1 MRFLVSG
8 LAAFLA
14 MFAFTAVD
22 RDAADVANAAQ
33 VTFEVRA
40 VGAQENPA
48 VTGPGSALGRFT
60 FDDQTRQLK
69 FAVSVSGLS
78 PNLVTA
84 SHIHRGATGVNGP
97 IVHFISATGFTQVEG
112 TITLSEA
119 DVADLRAGNFYLNVH
134 SVDNPGG
141 FARGQMILPAA
152 AAPAPAPSTAPSA
165 PAAVAAPVAPPRAGD
180 AGLVSLAE
188 STSLALAG
196 LLVLT
201 VAIGGATALV
211 FATKRN

>member
-1 MRFLVSG
+1 MRILISG
-8 LAAFLA
+8 LAAFMA
-14 MFAFTAVD
+14 MFVFTAVD
-22 RDAADVANAAQ
+22 RDVTSVVDAAQ

-48 VTGPGSALGRFT
+48 VTSPGSALGRFT
-60 FDDQTRQLK
+60 FDDVTRQLK

-84 SHIHRGATGVNGP
+84 AHIHRGAVGTNGP
-97 IVHFISATGFTQVEG
+97 VVHFISATGFTQVEG

-141 FARGQMILPAA
+141 FARGQMVLPAV
-152 AAPAPAPSTAPSA
+152 APAPAAPAPSA
-165 PAAVAAPVAPPRAGD
+165 PAPVVAPVAPPRAGD
-180 AGLVSLAE
+180 AGLVSLAD
-188 STSLALAG
+188 STSVVIAGLLALA
-196 LLVLT
+196 
-201 VAIGGATALV
+201 IGGTTTLV
-211 FATKRN
+211 FVTKRR